1 MKRPRLARER
11 ARVERSGYSGFH
23 FQLGTRSG
31 LLRSCSL
38 GREGA
43 GAFAVYARPL
53 KVERYIKFRAPR
65 EHSSLHCALNVKG
78 PFVSQPCSGSFFL
91 HAASASTWWVQ
102 PSRSSHRRRTAEE
115 AVLDIYRFIESLLAP
130 HPSLFCPPSAGFIAI
145 AATAADTVNFSEDS
159 RYPSTL

>member
-1 MKRPRLARER
+1 MARGR

-43 GAFAVYARPL
+43 FAVYARPL

-65 EHSSLHCALNVKG
+65 EHSSLHCTAVNVKG
-78 PFVSQPCSGSFFL
+78 PLCFAGMLGELLFTCSKRERVHGGYSGADPHWR
-91 HAASASTWWVQ
+91 HAT
-102 PSRSSHRRRTAEE
+102 E

>member
-1 MKRPRLARER
+1 MKRPRLARGR

-43 GAFAVYARPL
+43 FAVYARPL

-65 EHSSLHCALNVKG
+65 EHSSLHCAVNVKG

-91 HAASASTWWVQ
+91 HAASEYVHGGYSGADPHTGAMLPRLYSTFIGLLKVCSLPIQ
-102 PSRSSHRRRTAEE
+102 AFFARRPQAGR
-115 AVLDIYRFIESLLAP
+115 LA
-130 HPSLFCPPSAGFIAI
+130 L
-145 AATAADTVNFSEDS
+145 
-159 RYPSTL
+159 

>member
-1 MKRPRLARER
+1 MKRPRLARGT

-31 LLRSCSL
+31 LLRSFPL
-38 GREGA
+38 GRE

-91 HAASASTWWVQ
+91 HAASASTWRVQ
-102 PSRSSHRRRTAEE
+102 RSRTSHRRRVAE
-115 AVLDIYRFIESLLAP
+115 AVLDIYRFIESLLPP
-130 HPSLFCPPSAGFIAI
+130 HLSLFCPPSAGFIAI
-145 AATAADTVNFSEDS
+145 AATAADPVNFSEDS